1 MPAGLSVR
9 SLRKRFGQLLALD
22 GVSVDF
28 APGEVHAV
36 VGENGAGKSTLVSHL
51 AGFLLPD
58 EGEILWDGSPLPS
71 GDPLACRRLGISMVH
86 QHFTLVDALTVLE
99 NVALA
104 SGLGGTVDRRVFEAK
119 IGELLRRYGWEL
131 DVHARVDSLS
141 VGQKQKLEILK
152 ALWRDGKVLILDE
165 PTATLSD
172 GEVDELFRL
181 LRDLAARGMTVI
193 LIAHKLREVLAVADR
208 ITVLRSGRLVRTV
221 ARSEADEQAL
231 SRWMVGEVPPME
243 VAQIPPRAEPR
254 IVIRD
259 LRVKDDDGRLRV
271 QGVSLEVRPGE
282 IVGITGVDGNGQLEL
297 AEAVVGIRRPEAG
310 EVLID
315 GISVGRHT
323 EEIGYVPQDRH
334 RHGLALSMTISE
346 NVLVGLRGRRRFF
359 RGPILLVGRFHSH
372 VQGLVER
379 FGIACRG
386 PNQIVRDLS
395 GGNQQKVVLARA
407 LEPFPRVL
415 VAVDP
420 TRGLDVRATMAVHNA
435 LLSAARGGAA
445 VLLISGSREEVAALA
460 HRASRISLGRLE
472 PWETPAREDLVLC

>member
-1 MPAGLSVR
+1 MSVR
-9 SLRKRFGQLLALD
+9 GLRKRFGQLVALD

-51 AGFLLPD
+51 AGFLVPD
-58 EGEILWDGSPLPS
+58 EGGIAWDGSSLPL
-71 GDPLACRRLGISMVH
+71 GDPLACRRLGIAMVH
-86 QHFTLVDALTVLE
+86 QHFTLVDALNVLE

-104 SGLGGTVDRRVFEAK
+104 SGLSGVVDRRSLESRVA
-119 IGELLRRYGWEL
+119 ELLRRYGWDL
-131 DVHARVDSLS
+131 DPHARVDSLS

-152 ALWRDGKVLILDE
+152 ALWQAGRVLILDE
-165 PTATLSD
+165 PTATLS
-172 GEVDELFRL
+172 ERETEELFGL
-181 LRDLAARGMTVI
+181 LRDLASRRMAVI

-208 ITVLRSGRLVRTV
+208 ITVLRVGRVVRTV
-221 ARSEADEQAL
+221 PRSEADERTL
-231 SRWMVGEVPPME
+231 SSWMVGDVPALEP
-243 VAQIPPRAEPR
+243 AARPPQGDPR

-259 LRVKDDDGRLRV
+259 LQVRGDDGRLRV
-271 QGVSLEVRPGE
+271 RGVSLEVRPGE
-282 IVGITGVDGNGQLEL
+282 IVGISGVDGNGQLEL
-297 AEAVVGIRRPEAG
+297 AEAVVGIRRQEQG

-315 GISVGRHT
+315 GLPVGRHT

-334 RHGLALSMTISE
+334 RHGLALAMTIGE
-346 NVLVGLRGRRRFF
+346 NVLIGVRNRRRFF
-359 RGPILLVGRFHSH
+359 RGPFLLVGRFHRH
-372 VQGLVER
+372 VQGLVDR
-379 FGIACRG
+379 FGVVCRE

-407 LEPFPRVL
+407 LDPLPRVL

-435 LLSAARGGAA
+435 LLGAARGGAA
-445 VLLISGSREEVAALA
+445 VLLISGSRKEVAALA

-472 PWETPAREDLVLC
+472 PWEHLAREDLVLC

>member
-1 MPAGLSVR
+1 MPAGLAVR
-9 SLRKRFGQLLALD
+9 GLRKRFGQLVALD

-51 AGFLLPD
+51 AGFLVPD
-58 EGEILWDGSPLPS
+58 EGEIAWDNSPLPL

-104 SGLGGTVDRRVFEAK
+104 SGLSGAVNRRALQGK
-119 IGELLRRYGWEL
+119 IGELLRRYGWKLEPNAL
-131 DVHARVDSLS
+131 VGSLS

-152 ALWRDGKVLILDE
+152 ALWQEGSVLILDE
-165 PTATLSD
+165 PTATLSEA
-172 GEVDELFRL
+172 EVEELFRL
-181 LRDLAARGMTVI
+181 LRDLASRGMAVI

-208 ITVLRSGRLVRTV
+208 ITVLRSGRVIRTV
-221 ARSEADEQAL
+221 HRSEADEHTL
-231 SRWMVGEVPPME
+231 SKWMVGEVPPLE
-243 VAQIPPRAEPR
+243 SAQRPPEGEPR

-259 LRVKDDDGRLRV
+259 LRVKGDDGRFRV

-282 IVGITGVDGNGQLEL
+282 IAGVTGVDGNGQLEL
-297 AEAVVGIRRPEAG
+297 AEAVVGIRRPESG

-315 GISVGRHT
+315 GIPVGRHT

-334 RHGLALSMTISE
+334 RHGLALSMTIGE
-346 NVLVGLRGRRRFF
+346 NLLIGLRSRGRFF
-359 RGPILLVGRFHSH
+359 RGPLLLVGRFHSH
-372 VQGLVER
+372 VQHLVDR

-386 PNQIVRDLS
+386 PNQTVRDLS

-407 LEPFPRVL
+407 LDPFPRVL

-472 PWETPAREDLVLC
+472 PWENPSTEDLVLC